1 MARGASPPCGASD
14 SDQQIPLM
22 QHGIRGIYLCHVR
35 GSVILKKYIV
45 PIEILFYL
53 CYIASVIN
61 EITKYKSN
69 GGIYD
74 ENCSFGIQWK
84 GKPCDY

>member
-1 MARGASPPCGASD
+1 MERGASPPCGVFD

-22 QHGIRGIYLCHVR
+22 QHSIRGIYLCRIRV
-35 GSVILKKYIV
+35 SMFSKKYIV

-53 CYIASVIN
+53 CYITSVIN

-74 ENCSFGIQWK
+74 ENCSCGIQWK
-84 GKPCDY
+84 GEPCDY

>member
-1 MARGASPPCGASD
+1 
-14 SDQQIPLM
+14 M
-22 QHGIRGIYLCHVR
+22 QHGIRGIYLCHIRV
-35 GSVILKKYIV
+35 SLIVQFFKKYIV

-53 CYIASVIN
+53 CYIASVIK

-69 GGIYD
+69 EGIYD
-74 ENCSFGIQWK
+74 ENCSCGIQWK